1 MTTITAEKS
10 RRVMPARSSRFWH
23 DRRGGMLIESG
34 SRSSGGIRMR
44 IKHLLL
50 ALGIGVLPLAA
61 PVAAHHSFA
70 AEFDAKQK
78 VSLTGVVTKVE
89 WTNPHVW
96 FWVNVKD
103 PATGE
108 VVNWGAEMG
117 SPNALQR
124 TGWSHNTLKVG
135 MVVSFAG
142 SRALNGSHRVNTNNV
157 TVDGKRLGAASSQGV
172 TP

>member
-1 MTTITAEKS
+1 MWPHVLLFVGLAGLS
-10 RRVMPARSSRFWH
+10 FAVPAS
-23 DRRGGMLIESG
+23 
-34 SRSSGGIRMR
+34 
-44 IKHLLL
+44 
-50 ALGIGVLPLAA
+50 
-61 PVAAHHSFA
+61 AHHSFA

-103 PATGE
+103 EKTGDI
-108 VVNWGAEMG
+108 VNWGAEMG

-124 TGWSHNTLKVG
+124 TGWTHNTMKVG
-135 MVVSFAG
+135 MIVSFTG
-142 SRALNGSHRVNTNNV
+142 SRAKDGSFKVNTNNV

>member
-1 MTTITAEKS
+1 
-10 RRVMPARSSRFWH
+10 
-23 DRRGGMLIESG
+23 
-34 SRSSGGIRMR
+34 MR
-44 IKHLLL
+44 TLHVLLGVVL
-50 ALGIGVLPLAA
+50 AVLPVAA
-61 PVAAHHSFA
+61 PVSAHHSFA

-103 PATGE
+103 EKTGD

-124 TGWSHNTLKVG
+124 TGWSHNTMKVG
-135 MVVSFAG
+135 MIVSLTG
-142 SRALNGSHRVNTNNV
+142 SRAKDGSNRVNTNNV